1 MDDYKKQWR
10 NTHNNLYMKRE
21 DKQCEMGWSNQNF
34 CVSNAL
40 PICHDV
46 FAVHVFCKQ
55 NNPLME
61 RKPKISDTLEI
72 YFYIQTN
79 CCNWNNSKQNILYCP
94 LMTKYLNLRYL
105 SKISKNL
112 FMMFEIF
119 IRFNHL
125 FS

>member
-1 MDDYKKQWR
+1 
-10 NTHNNLYMKRE
+10 MKRE

-46 FAVHVFCKQ
+46 FVVHVFCKQ

-79 CCNWNNSKQNILYCP
+79 CLHVWP
-94 LMTKYLNLRYL
+94 L
-105 SKISKNL
+105 L
-112 FMMFEIF
+112 FTAGM
-119 IRFNHL
+119 R
-125 FS
+125 SAW